1 MPIFPKSEVT
11 LTPRKVT
18 LTTRKGVEVRRT
30 LPHRDIF
37 MIGAW
42 AFVDHYGPTTS
53 EEMSVGA
60 HPHIGL
66 QTASWLFSGEI
77 EHRDSL
83 GSVQLI
89 TPGQLNLMTAGRG
102 IAHSELSLE
111 SAPLHGVQLWIALPH
126 SDRSIA
132 PNFDHHDNLPVVIED
147 GITFQVFVGNFLGSS
162 SPATIYSELV
172 GVEISAPDSR
182 TCEIP
187 TRVEFEYGILVDQ
200 GSLTINGQKIDP
212 GQLHYI
218 PAGRDSIHIE
228 TQDNFRILLL
238 GGTPF
243 EEEIVM
249 WWNFIAS
256 SHEEIVQARKA
267 WEESSSRFPSFE
279 DNIHK
284 RIPAPE
290 MPNVTLTPRP
300 RSRVR

>member
-1 MPIFPKSEVT
+1 MHTFPKSEVT
-11 LTPRKVT
+11 LTPRTVS

-66 QTASWLFSGEI
+66 QTVSWLFSGEI

-89 TPGQLNLMTAGRG
+89 TPGQLNLMTAGGG
-102 IAHSELSLE
+102 IAHSELSLA
-111 SAPLHGVQLWIALPH
+111 SAPLHGVQLWIALPKAFR
-126 SDRSIA
+126 DVA
-132 PNFDHHDNLPVVIED
+132 PDFAHYGELPVINKD
-147 GITFQVFVGNFLGSS
+147 GVTYRIFVGDFLGAS

-172 GVEISAPDSR
+172 GVEFTSPEAG
-182 TCEIP
+182 TVEIP
-187 TRVEFEYGILVDQ
+187 TRTDFEYGVLVDE
-200 GSLTINGQKIDP
+200 GSLKINGQGVEP

-218 PAGRDSIHIE
+218 PEGNGSLRIE
-228 TQDNFRILLL
+228 SQGGFRALLL
-238 GGTPF
+238 GGLPF
-243 EEEIVM
+243 EGKIVM

-256 SHEEIVQARKA
+256 SHGEIVEARKA
-267 WEESSSRFPSFE
+267 WEEASSRFPSF
-279 DNIHK
+279 DDRVNH

-290 MPNVTLTPRP
+290 MPNLTLTPRP
-300 RSRVR
+300 RSRVS